1 MDQAISAMSDGRVT
15 VGHCIEGLPMGLFVW
30 ELLLCAFLACF
41 WLGAM
46 NEPTP
51 FAMGLVATDW
61 SFNELSVQAVLAVM
75 SIGNSISLLA
85 FGWLADRYGRALV
98 MRNLLLLTIAAAIF
112 MQGSRSLE
120 LTLWGRFLV
129 GLSSG
134 GLMAAMLP
142 LLAELLPAKS
152 RGFYLTVWTCGR
164 PAGALFAVIISCLL
178 PRMQWTNFIFLLTL
192 PAVVLYILCRLEVVP
207 ESPRF
212 LYLVGR
218 REEGYFTLLDIY
230 DKEMTCLP
238 WAPESVSLTSSP
250 ESKEVKAGLEKL
262 HSSDATITAFLC
274 LIVFMINCASQC
286 TQAWVPMTTLATSST
301 LANPL
306 ALIAFPFVQ
315 VVQSPQVHSLALL
328 QSPPDHHSVMVV
340 AQGYMLELCGIVLCA
355 TVSSVLSRRWL
366 IRGALLC
373 AAVLSFATTAAEG
386 RRMWFSAG
394 PLYGAVL
401 IAQSAAFNFLL
412 VYTCEKFPTSSRA
425 SAVGLVLFFGE
436 VARFF
441 MPALGIVLLRHMSQ
455 FTVVSIFNS
464 LYLVAFVLTFQLPL
478 PSFREKPLHDIDES
492 RGKDAL
498 KRKRLGVT
506 YQTV

>member
-1 MDQAISAMSDGRVT
+1 
-15 VGHCIEGLPMGLFVW
+15 
-30 ELLLCAFLACF
+30 
-41 WLGAM
+41 
-46 NEPTP
+46 
-51 FAMGLVATDW
+51 
-61 SFNELSVQAVLAVM
+61 
-75 SIGNSISLLA
+75 
-85 FGWLADRYGRALV
+85 
-98 MRNLLLLTIAAAIF
+98 
-112 MQGSRSLE
+112 MQ
-120 LTLWGRFLV
+120 
-129 GLSSG
+129 
-134 GLMAAMLP
+134 
-142 LLAELLPAKS
+142 
-152 RGFYLTVWTCGR
+152 
-164 PAGALFAVIISCLL
+164 
-178 PRMQWTNFIFLLTL
+178 
-192 PAVVLYILCRLEVVP
+192 P
-207 ESPRF
+207 E
-212 LYLVGR
+212 
-218 REEGYFTLLDIY
+218 
-230 DKEMTCLP
+230 
-238 WAPESVSLTSSP
+238 
-250 ESKEVKAGLEKL
+250 
-262 HSSDATITAFLC
+262 
-274 LIVFMINCASQC
+274 
-286 TQAWVPMTTLATSST
+286 
-301 LANPL
+301 
-306 ALIAFPFVQ
+306 

-355 TVSSVLSRRWL
+355 TVSSAAGSRRRSDGPTVEETSPGADGKGTKEMWPAKHLDSPGYQVLSRRWL

-386 RRMWFSAG
+386 WFSAG